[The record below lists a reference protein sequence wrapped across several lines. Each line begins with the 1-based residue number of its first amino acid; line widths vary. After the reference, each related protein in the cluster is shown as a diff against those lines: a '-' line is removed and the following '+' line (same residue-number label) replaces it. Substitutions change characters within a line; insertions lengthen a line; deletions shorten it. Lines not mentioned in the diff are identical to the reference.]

1 MNQQMT
7 FPEGGLASFLTSNM
21 DEFDDSRLAFGRQT
35 GINSM
40 RETAER
46 MAQMG
51 RGGDVHVGH
60 LEHGEG
66 VVPRRVRENNPD
78 LVIAIDNAIANE
90 GADPS
95 AYVVG
100 SETNSI
106 NPYTGQREFFFKKLV
121 GGVKKLFKAIAPVV
135 IPMALNFFA
144 PGLGS
149 VAAGFIGSGIT
160 GLVQGNSFKDSL
172 KMGLMGGVMGGI
184 SSGLQGAFSNAKG
197 NFAQRFGQGV
207 KQGAWM
213 DTSKGGI
220 FGDKPWFDSS
230 RSVLGREFN
239 VKAANA
245 ANAAIDPNAPKSF
258 SQKSLEFVIPKPGP
272 TPEAVQTLAKSM
284 QGSVNNLGGEAALK
298 LAREQL
304 TPGFLS
310 KYGGTIAAGTAVA
323 AAAGAFNDLP
333 MEEVEDPYDRPSA
346 AEKRLAENRAKY
358 TVGAAGLP
366 NYISLSDTMVNPNYI
381 QHSARGGEMFPRR
394 NGYIAG
400 PGTETSDDIPAM
412 LSDGE
417 FVMTAQAVRGV
428 GNGNRQQGVRKMY
441 DMMRAFEG
449 GAVA

>member
-100 SETNSI
+100 NETNSI

-121 GGVKKLFKAIAPVV
+121 GGVKKLFKAIAPIV
-135 IPMALNFFA
+135 IPMALNWFA

-172 KMGLMGGVMGGI
+172 KMGVMGGVMGGI
-184 SSGLQGAFSNAKG
+184 SSGMQGVMQGQGSFTE
-197 NFAQRFGQGV
+197 RFGQGFRS
-207 KQGAWM
+207 GAGINLE
-213 DTSKGGI
+213 KGL

-230 RSVLGREFN
+230 RSVLGRKFN
-239 VKAANA
+239 PAAGTTTITPDAQESFGKKAL
-245 ANAAIDPNAPKSF
+245 SYV
-258 SQKSLEFVIPKPGP
+258 LPKPGP
-272 TPEAVQTLAKSM
+272 TPDAVSALAKSM
-284 QGSVNNLGGEAALK
+284 QGSVSDLGGEAALK

-304 TPGFLS
+304 TPSFMS

-323 AAAGAFNDLP
+323 AATGAFSELP
-333 MEEVEDPYDRPSA
+333 MEEVEDPYDGPSA
-346 AEKRLAENRAKY
+346 SEKRFEANPEKY
-358 TVGAAGLP
+358 SIATAGLP

>member
-100 SETNSI
+100 NETNSI

-121 GGVKKLFKAIAPVV
+121 GGVKKLFKAIAPIV
-135 IPMALNFFA
+135 IPMALNWFA

-160 GLVQGNSFKDSL
+160 GLVQGNSFKDSM
-172 KMGLMGGVMGGI
+172 KMGVMGGVMGGI
-184 SSGLQGAFSNAKG
+184 SSGMQGVMQTGKG
-197 NFAQRFGQGV
+197 SFTEKFGQGFRS
-207 KQGAWM
+207 GAGI
-213 DTSKGGI
+213 DLEKGL
-220 FGDKPWFDSS
+220 FGDKPWFDKS
-230 RSVLGREFN
+230 RSVLGRKFN
-239 VKAANA
+239 PAAGTTTVTPDAQESFGKKALEYVLPKPDPSQTAINELTTEIIAANPTITPDFA
-245 ANAAIDPNAPKSF
+245 AA
-258 SQKSLEFVIPKPGP
+258 Q
-272 TPEAVQTLAKSM
+272 
-284 QGSVNNLGGEAALK
+284 
-298 LAREQL
+298 AREQL
-304 TPGFLS
+304 TPSFVS
-310 KYGGTIAAGTAVA
+310 KYGGTMAAGTAVA
-323 AAAGAFNDLP
+323 AAAGAFSELP

-358 TVGAAGLP
+358 TVGSAGLP
-366 NYISLSDTMVNPNYI
+366 NYISMSDTMVNPNYI
-381 QHSARGGEMFPRR
+381 QQSARGGEMFPRR

>member
-46 MAQMG
+46 MAQLG

-100 SETNSI
+100 NETNSI

-144 PGLGS
+144 PGLGT
-149 VAAGFIGSGIT
+149 VASGFLGAGIT
-160 GLVQGNSFKDSL
+160 GLTQGKSFKDSM
-172 KMGLMGGVMGGI
+172 KMGIMGGVMGGI
-184 SSGLQGAFSNAKG
+184 TSGLQGVMQKG
-197 NFAQRFGQGV
+197 NGNIFEKFGQGV

-220 FGDKPWFDSS
+220 FGNKPMFDKS

-239 VKAANA
+239 PEAGTTTITPDAQE
-245 ANAAIDPNAPKSF
+245 SF
-258 SQKSLEFVIPKPGP
+258 GQKSLEFVLPKPGP
-272 TPEAVQTLAKSM
+272 DQTAINELATSIQTAVPGTTAD
-284 QGSVNNLGGEAALK
+284 AAL
-298 LAREQL
+298 AMAQQRL
-304 TPGFLS
+304 TPSFLS
-310 KYGGTIAAGTAVA
+310 KYGGTMAAGTAVA
-323 AAAGAFNDLP
+323 AAAGAFNELP

-358 TVGAAGLP
+358 TVGSAGLP
-366 NYISLSDTMVNPNYI
+366 NYISMSDTMVNPNYI
-381 QHSARGGEMFPRR
+381 QQSARGGEMFPRR

>member
-106 NPYTGQREFFFKKLV
+106 NPYTGQREFFFKQVV
-121 GGVKKLFKAIAPVV
+121 GGVKKLFKAIAPIV

-160 GLVQGNSFKDSL
+160 GLAQGNSFKDSM
-172 KMGLMGGVMGGI
+172 KMGLMGGVIGGI
-184 SSGLQGAFSNAKG
+184 SSGLQGVFNKDATGSPMQK
-197 NFAQRFGQGV
+197 FGQGV
-207 KQGAWM
+207 RQGAGV

-220 FGDKPWFDSS
+220 FGDKPWFDKS
-230 RSVLGREFN
+230 RSVLGREFDPA
-239 VKAANA
+239 V
-245 ANAAIDPNAPKSF
+245 ANAAIDPAAEPGLGQKALDFVLPKADPTSKAVNELT
-258 SQKSLEFVIPKPGP
+258 SEIITANPTIKPEF
-272 TPEAVQTLAKSM
+272 AYAQAK
-284 QGSVNNLGGEAALK
+284 
-298 LAREQL
+298 EQL

-310 KYGGTIAAGTAVA
+310 KYGGTLATGAAVA
-323 AAAGAFNDLP
+323 ATSGAFNELP
-333 MEEVEDPYDRPSA
+333 MEEVEDPYGGLSA
-346 AEKRLAENRAKY
+346 SENRLKENREKF
-358 TVGAAGLP
+358 TVGSAGLP
-366 NYISLSDTMVNPNYI
+366 KYISLSDTMVTPNYM
-381 QHSARGGEMFPRR
+381 QQAARGGEMFPRR